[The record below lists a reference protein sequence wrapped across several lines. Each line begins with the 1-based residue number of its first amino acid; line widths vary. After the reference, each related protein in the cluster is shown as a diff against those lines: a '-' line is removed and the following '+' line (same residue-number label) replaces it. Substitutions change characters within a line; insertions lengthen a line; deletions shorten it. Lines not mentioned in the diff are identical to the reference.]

1 MVPCQYWHVSVSL
14 HLFHCLSLSLRM
26 IVFVHTQKSFIQIR
40 ELDYSLHFYFA
51 KDFVD
56 IAVAHSILLL
66 LPCTQTKASIVSDTI
81 CLIKMCY
88 VLAEYLSVKNTFVH
102 VYIYMGM
109 CERDYRLYDLF
120 YLRFDVSFTL
130 F

>member
-1 MVPCQYWHVSVSL
+1 MQEVERKLYYCGIYHNFQQKVSL
-14 HLFHCLSLSLRM
+14 WFHVNIGMFLSRSTFFIVSLSLRM

-66 LPCTQTKASIVSDTI
+66 LPCTQTKASIVSNTI

-88 VLAEYLSVKNTFVH
+88 GLAEY
-102 VYIYMGM
+102 IY
-109 CERDYRLYDLF
+109 L
-120 YLRFDVSFTL
+120 
-130 F
+130 